1 MKRDIAVLVLIVN
14 MVSTNDTKDISA
26 IMHNMDIVEYVKN
39 KLHYMFVQAKKDDE
53 ELIRN
58 TLIFTDKKYKGL
70 KIKLSEV
77 LNS

>member
-14 MVSTNDTKDISA
+14 MVSTNNTKDIST

-39 KLHYMFVQAKKDDE
+39 KLHYMFVQAKEDDE

-58 TLIFTDKKYKGL
+58 TIIFIDKKYEAL
-70 KIKLSEV
+70 KRRLSEV

>member
-14 MVSTNDTKDISA
+14 MVSTNNTKDISV
-26 IMHNMDIVEYVKN
+26 IMHNMDIVLYVKD
-39 KLHYMFVQAKKDDE
+39 KLYSMFVQAKKDDE

-58 TLIFTDKKYKGL
+58 TLTFVDKKYDAL
-70 KIKLSEV
+70 KKRLSEV